1 MLKRN
6 KKNVLIGVCA
16 LAGVALT
23 SVGFATWIV
32 GVQRNNM
39 DVEIN
44 TEIDSVQ
51 SDTKYLT
58 VVAGEGAKVQIG
70 EDTKVE
76 KKKATDIVGVGASKA
91 GVALYSNPLTF
102 SFKSISLKLGVGVAQ
117 PKQLK
122 FELVSNK
129 EYSAEGSTVAAKNA
143 INIVEENGVKLTN
156 ATRGTKNSDTTK
168 FGAYNYLSYS
178 EVVDLKFDTDAN
190 MTKVD
195 KESNSVYTTYSFTM
209 SSLKGKM
216 SWGSFFDGKKP
227 SEFYNGVYTDQT
239 TAFNTLLDA
248 SAKANEEIL
257 TMYNAFNTGKLTI
270 SVSLI
275 D

>member
-32 GVQRNNM
+32 GVQRDNM

-58 VVAGEGAKVQIG
+58 VVAGESAKVQIG
-70 EDTKVE
+70 EKEPVSKTKV
-76 KKKATDIVGVGASKA
+76 TDIVGVGTGKD
-91 GVALYSNPLTF
+91 GVALYSNPLKFTL
-102 SFKSISLKLGVGVAQ
+102 KSVSLKLGIGVTK
-117 PKQLK
+117 PTKLK
-122 FELVSNK
+122 FELK
-129 EYSAEGSTVAAKNA
+129 STKADTKAGTVDMNTN
-143 INIVEENGVKLTN
+143 NIVNSSAVKLTD
-156 ATRGTKNSDTTK
+156 ATRGTKNTDDS
-168 FGAYNYLSYS
+168 YNYLSYS
-178 EVVDLKFDTDAN
+178 EEITLDFNSASKNMVKDDTTSNQAYETYNFQMAN
-190 MTKVD
+190 LGGQM
-195 KESNSVYTTYSFTM
+195 E
-209 SSLKGKM
+209 
-216 SWGSFFDGKKP
+216 WGSFFNSKKP
-227 SEFYNGVYTDQT
+227 SNFYNNVYTDEN
-239 TAFNTLLDA
+239 TAFDTLLDA
-248 SAKANEEIL
+248 SAKANEEIK
-257 TMYNAFNTGKLTI
+257 TMYNAFNGGKLTI

>member
-58 VVAGEGAKVQIG
+58 VAAGEGAKVQIG

-76 KKKATDIVGVGASKA
+76 KKKATDIVGVGTEKD
-91 GVALYSNPLTF
+91 GVALYSNPLKF
-102 SFKSISLKLGVGVAQ
+102 SLKSVSLKLGIGVKK
-117 PKQLK
+117 PSKLK
-122 FELVSNK
+122 FELK
-129 EYSAEGSTVAAKNA
+129 STKADTESSTAAMNTN
-143 INIVEENGVKLTN
+143 NIVDATANKLTN
-156 ATRGTKNSDTTK
+156 AKRGTANKDGS
-168 FGAYNYLSYS
+168 YNYLSYS
-178 EVVDLKFDTDAN
+178 EEITLDFETASKN
-190 MTKVD
+190 MVKDD
-195 KESNSVYTTYSFTM
+195 KASNQSYETYNFQM
-209 SSLKGKM
+209 EKLVGQM
-216 SWGSFFDGKKP
+216 EWGSFFNGKKP
-227 SEFYNGVYTDQT
+227 SDFYNTVYTDEN
-239 TAFNTLLDA
+239 TAFDTLLDA
-248 SAKANEEIL
+248 SAKANEEIK
-257 TMYNAFNTGKLTI
+257 TMYNAFNGGKLTI

>member
-39 DVEIN
+39 DVEIK

-58 VVAGEGAKVQIG
+58 VVAGAEAKVQIG

-76 KKKATDIVGVGASKA
+76 KKKVTDIVGVGATKD
-91 GVALYSNPLTF
+91 GVALYSNPLKF
-102 SFKSISLKLGVGVAQ
+102 SLQSVSLKLGIGVTK
-117 PKQLK
+117 PTKLK
-122 FELVSNK
+122 FELKSNK
-129 EYSAEGSTVAAKNA
+129 ASEIGGVTTAAMNA
-143 INIVEENGVKLTN
+143 NNIVDASGVKLED
-156 ATRGTKNSDTTK
+156 ATRGTANTDGS
-168 FGAYNYLSYS
+168 FNYLSYS
-178 EVVDLKFDTDAN
+178 EEITLDFTSENKNMSKNETAN
-190 MTKVD
+190 NPSY
-195 KESNSVYTTYSFTM
+195 ETYDFKM
-209 SSLKGKM
+209 SALKGQM
-216 SWGSFFDGKKP
+216 AWGSFFNNKKP
-227 SEFYNGVYTDQT
+227 SKFYNNVYTNPNTSFD
-239 TAFNTLLDA
+239 TLLDA
-248 SAKANEEIL
+248 SAKANEEIEA
-257 TMYNAFNTGKLTI
+257 MYKAFDTKTLTI

-275 D
+275 G

>member
-58 VVAGEGAKVQIG
+58 VVAGSDAKVQIG
-70 EDTKVE
+70 EANEVKKTKV
-76 KKKATDIVGVGASKA
+76 TDIVGVGTGKD
-91 GVALYSNPLTF
+91 GVALYSSPLKFTLE
-102 SFKSISLKLGVGVAQ
+102 SVSLKLGIGVTK
-117 PKQLK
+117 PTHLK
-122 FELVSNK
+122 FELK
-129 EYSAEGSTVAAKNA
+129 STKADEKTGAVNMNTN
-143 INIVEENGVKLTN
+143 NIADATTVKLGD
-156 ATRGTKNSDTTK
+156 ATRGTANTDGS
-168 FGAYNYLSYS
+168 YNYLSYS
-178 EVVDLKFDTDAN
+178 EEIKLDFDSTSKN
-190 MTKVD
+190 MD
-195 KESNSVYTTYSFTM
+195 KDDEKSNQSYETFNFQM
-209 SSLKGKM
+209 EKLGGQM
-216 SWGSFFDGKKP
+216 EWGSFFNSKKP
-227 SEFYNGVYTDQT
+227 SEFYNSVYSNPD
-239 TAFNTLLDA
+239 TAFDTLLDA
-248 SAKANEEIL
+248 SAKANEEIK
-257 TMYNAFNTGKLTI
+257 TMYDAFNGGKLTI

-275 D
+275 G

>member
-58 VVAGEGAKVQIG
+58 VVAGEGTKVQIG

-76 KKKATDIVGVGASKA
+76 KNKATDIVGVGAIKD
-91 GVALYSNPLTF
+91 GVALYSKPLKF
-102 SFKSISLKLGVGVAQ
+102 SLQSISLKLGIGVTK
-117 PKQLK
+117 PTKLK
-122 FELVSNK
+122 FELKSNK
-129 EYSAEGSTVAAKNA
+129 ASEIDGVTTAAMNTN
-143 INIVEENGVKLTN
+143 NIVDANGVKLKD
-156 ATRGTKNSDTTK
+156 AKRGTANTDGS
-168 FGAYNYLSYS
+168 FNYLSYS
-178 EVVDLKFDTDAN
+178 EEITLDFNSTTKN
-190 MTKVD
+190 MVKND
-195 KESNSVYTTYSFTM
+195 EASNQSYETYNFQM
-209 SSLKGKM
+209 EKLVGQM
-216 SWGSFFDGKKP
+216 EWGSFFNSKKP
-227 SEFYNGVYTDQT
+227 SYFYNTVYTDEN
-239 TAFNTLLDA
+239 TAFDTLLEA
-248 SAKANEEIL
+248 SAKANEEIQA
-257 TMYNAFNTGKLTI
+257 MYNAFNAGKLTI

>member
-32 GVQRNNM
+32 GVQRDNM

-58 VVAGEGAKVQIG
+58 VVAGAKAKVQIG

-76 KKKATDIVGVGASKA
+76 KTKVTDIVGVGATKD

-102 SFKSISLKLGVGVAQ
+102 SFESISLKLGVGVAQ

-129 EYSAEGSTVAAKNA
+129 EYSTEGSTVAAKNT
-143 INIVEENGVKLTN
+143 INIVDESGVKLAK
-156 ATRGTKNSDTTK
+156 ATRGDKNADLTK
-168 FGAYNYLSYS
+168 FGAYNYLSFS

-190 MTKVD
+190 MTKVEN
-195 KESNSVYTTYSFTM
+195 ESNSVYTTYAFTM

-216 SWGSFFDGKKP
+216 SWGSFFNSKKP
-227 SEFYNGVYTDQT
+227 SEFYNGVYSDPKTPFD
-239 TAFNTLLDA
+239 TLLEA
-248 SAKANEEIL
+248 SANANEEIEA
-257 TMYNAFNTGKLTI
+257 MYKVFNSRKLTI